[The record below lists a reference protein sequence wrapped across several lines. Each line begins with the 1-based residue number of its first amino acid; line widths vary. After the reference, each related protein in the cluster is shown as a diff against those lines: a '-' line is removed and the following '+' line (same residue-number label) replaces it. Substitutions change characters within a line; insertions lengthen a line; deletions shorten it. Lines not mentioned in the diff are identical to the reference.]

1 MKTGITRIKQLYAE
15 FDKTGEFEVS
25 ENAIKIV
32 LPIFETNVEF
42 DRKRRKVIYKFLS
55 KTMLKPISEI
65 APYVPF
71 GKSKTTQLLKAMEKK
86 GVIAV
91 EGKGR
96 GTKYIIK

>member
-1 MKTGITRIKQLYAE
+1 MPME
-15 FDKTGEFEVS
+15 
-25 ENAIKIV
+25 KIRQ
-32 LPIFETNVEF
+32 N
-42 DRKRRKVIYKFLS
+42 
-55 KTMLKPISEI
+55 
-65 APYVPF
+65 VPF

>member
-1 MKTGITRIKQLYAE
+1 MSR
-15 FDKTGEFEVS
+15 
-25 ENAIKIV
+25 
-32 LPIFETNVEF
+32 
-42 DRKRRKVIYKFLS
+42 

-86 GVIAV
+86 GLIAV